1 MSSINNCP
9 NCAYWSKKV
18 SELKEHIEY
27 LQERVQT
34 FELAN
39 SKLQNQ
45 SDEYWNNWYSSDLL
59 YAQTKRQLDEL
70 QEKYDTLKFRYDNKL
85 IT

>member
-1 MSSINNCP
+1 M
-9 NCAYWSKKV
+9 
-18 SELKEHIEY
+18 SELREHVEY

-59 YAQTKRQLDEL
+59 YPQPKRQLDEL
-70 QEKYDTLKFRYDNKL
+70 QEKYDTLKFKYDNKL